1 MSMFLDEFEQAPGL
15 RYLNHAAV
23 APWPKRASDAV
34 VRFAKE
40 NVWLGA
46 RDYPEWMAMEQRL
59 RERLMRLTNAPS
71 TDDIALVKNTSEAL
85 SFVAFGIDWQP
96 GDQIVISDE
105 EFPSNRNVWEALADR
120 GVEVVQVSLKGQ
132 DPEADLLAACGTN
145 VRLLAISAVQFA
157 SGLRLDLVRLGQG
170 CRARDV
176 LFCIDAIQQLGAL
189 PFDVQAYQCD
199 FAMADGHK
207 WMLGPEGLG
216 VFYCRAEVRP
226 RLKLS
231 EYGWHM
237 LEHMGDYTR
246 TEWEPAHSARRFE
259 CGSPNMLG
267 AAALEASLSLLE
279 EVGMARVSA
288 LVAERVQWLRD
299 GLAAIPGVQL
309 HSPENVQRRSG
320 IVSFSIDGIDNAQA
334 YLRLKQEQVV
344 CITRGPGVRFSPH
357 FYTPKQIIDE
367 TLQIVRK
374 IAER

>member
-23 APWPKRASDAV
+23 APWPRRASQAV
-34 VRFAKE
+34 ARFANE

-46 RDYPEWMAMEQRL
+46 RDYPNWMAMEQRL

-85 SFVAFGIDWQP
+85 SFVAFGIHWQQ

-105 EFPSNRNVWEALADR
+105 EFPSNRIVWEALADQ
-120 GVEVVQVSLKGQ
+120 GVEVLQVSLKGQ
-132 DPEADLLAACGTN
+132 DPEADLLAACGPR

-157 SGLRLDLVRLGQG
+157 TGLRLDLVRLGQG
-170 CRARDV
+170 CRERKV

-226 RLKLS
+226 QLKLS

-237 LEHMGDYTR
+237 LEHMGDYNR
-246 TEWEPAHSARRFE
+246 TEWEPARSARRFE

-267 AAALEASLSLLE
+267 AAALDASLSLLE
-279 EVGMARVSA
+279 EVGMPHVSS
-288 LVAERVQWLRD
+288 LLAERVQWLYD
-299 GLAAIPGVQL
+299 GLAAIPGVRL
-309 HSPENVQRRSG
+309 HSPEDPQRRSG
-320 IVSFSIDGIDNAQA
+320 IVSFSIAGVDNADA
-334 YLRLKQEQVV
+334 YHRLKQEQVV

-357 FYTPKQIIDE
+357 FYTSRQIIDE
-367 TLQIVRK
+367 TLAIVRQ

>member
-1 MSMFLDEFEQAPGL
+1 MSMFPDEFEQAPGL

-23 APWPKRASDAV
+23 APWPRRASQAV
-34 VRFAKE
+34 ARFANE

-46 RDYPEWMAMEQRL
+46 RDYPHWMAMEQRL

-85 SFVAFGIDWQP
+85 SFVAFGIDWQA
-96 GDQIVISDE
+96 GDRIVISDE
-105 EFPSNRNVWEALADR
+105 EFPSNRIVWEALADR
-120 GVEVVQVSLKGQ
+120 GVEVIQVSLMGQ
-132 DPEADLLAACGTN
+132 DPEADLLTACSPR

-170 CRARDV
+170 CRERNV

-226 RLKLS
+226 QLKLS

-246 TEWEPAHSARRFE
+246 TEWEPARSARRFE

-267 AAALEASLSLLE
+267 AAALDASLSLLE
-279 EVGMARVSA
+279 EVGMEQVSA
-288 LVAERVQWLRD
+288 LLAERVQWLYE

-309 HSPENVQRRSG
+309 HSPEDPQRRSG
-320 IVSFSIDGIDNAQA
+320 IVSFSIAGVDNAQA
-334 YLRLKQEQVV
+334 YNLLKEQQVI

-357 FYTPKQIIDE
+357 FYTPRQVIDE
-367 TLQIVRK
+367 TLAIVRQ

>member
-23 APWPKRASDAV
+23 APWPKRASLAV
-34 VRFAKE
+34 ARFANE
-40 NVWLGA
+40 NVWHGA
-46 RDYPEWMAMEQRL
+46 RDYPDWMVMEQRL

-71 TDDIALVKNTSEAL
+71 SDDIALVKNTSEAL
-85 SFVAFGIDWQP
+85 SFVAFGLPWQA

-105 EFPSNRNVWEALADR
+105 EFPSNRIVWEALADQ
-120 GVEVVQVSLKGQ
+120 GVEVIQVSLKGQ
-132 DPEADLLAACGTN
+132 DPEASLLAACGPR

-157 SGLRLDLVRLGQG
+157 SGLRLDLARLGQG
-170 CRARDV
+170 CRERNV

-246 TEWEPAHSARRFE
+246 TTWEPAHSARRFE

-267 AAALEASLSLLE
+267 AAALDASLSLLE
-279 EVGMARVSA
+279 EVGITQVAE
-288 LVAERVQWLRD
+288 LLAERVAWLYD
-299 GLAAIPGVQL
+299 GLAAIPGVRL
-309 HSPENVQRRSG
+309 HSPEAAQRRSG
-320 IVSFSIDGIDNAQA
+320 IVSFSIAGTDNSHVYQC
-334 YLRLKQEQVV
+334 LKREQIV

-357 FYTPKQIIDE
+357 FYTPKRIIDE
-367 TLQIVRK
+367 TLAAVRQ

>member
-1 MSMFLDEFEQAPGL
+1 MPMFLDEFEQAPGL

-23 APWPKRASDAV
+23 APWPKRASQAV
-34 VRFAKE
+34 ARFANE
-40 NVWLGA
+40 NVLLGA
-46 RDYPEWMAMEQRL
+46 RDYPDWMAMEQRL

-85 SFVAFGIDWQP
+85 SFVAFGLQWQA

-105 EFPSNRNVWEALADR
+105 EFPSNRIVWEALADQ

-132 DPEADLLAACGTN
+132 DPEADLLAACGPQ

-157 SGLRLDLVRLGQG
+157 SGMRLDLVRLGQG
-170 CRARDV
+170 CRERKV

-216 VFYCRAEVRP
+216 VFYCRAEIRP
-226 RLKLS
+226 QLKLS

-279 EVGMARVSA
+279 EVGMDQVST
-288 LVAERVQWLRD
+288 LLAERVQWLYE
-299 GLAAIPGVQL
+299 GLAAIPGAHL
-309 HSPENVQRRSG
+309 HSPDDPQRRSG
-320 IVSFSIDGIDNAQA
+320 IVSFSIEGVDNAQA
-334 YLRLKQEQVV
+334 CHRLKQEQVV

-357 FYTPKQIIDE
+357 FYTTRQVIDE
-367 TLQIVRK
+367 TLAIVRQ

>member
-23 APWPKRASDAV
+23 APWPRRASQAV
-34 VRFAKE
+34 ARFANE

-46 RDYPEWMAMEQRL
+46 RDYPDWMAMEQRL

-85 SFVAFGIDWQP
+85 SFVAFGIDWQA
-96 GDQIVISDE
+96 GDRIVISDE
-105 EFPSNRNVWEALADR
+105 EFPSNRIVWEALADR
-120 GVEVVQVSLKGQ
+120 GVEVIQVSLKGQ
-132 DPEADLLAACGTN
+132 DPEADLLAACGSQ

-170 CRARDV
+170 CRERNV

-226 RLKLS
+226 QLKLS

-267 AAALEASLSLLE
+267 TAALDASLSLLE
-279 EVGMARVSA
+279 EVGMQQVST
-288 LVAERVQWLRD
+288 LLAERVQWLYE
-299 GLAAIPGVQL
+299 GLAAISGVQL
-309 HSPENVQRRSG
+309 HSPEDPQRRSG
-320 IVSFSIDGIDNAQA
+320 IVSFSIAGVDNAQA
-334 YLRLKQEQVV
+334 YHQLKQQQVV

-357 FYTPKQIIDE
+357 FYTPKRIIDE
-367 TLQIVRK
+367 TLAIVRK